1 MVFRLTCAGAVS
13 ATLALLFGGTAT
25 ITSIGLMSIGGLAN
39 TDLTATVHTSH
50 WVDALTAHTIA
61 NASGAL
67 AKFEHFIVDGIV
79 RINAGGTLI
88 PQYQWNA
95 APGAVPITKA
105 NSYVELRPIGA
116 GTVTSQGE
124 VG

>member
-1 MVFRLTCAGAVS
+1 MS

-25 ITSIGLMSIGGLAN
+25 LTSIGLMSIGGLAN
-39 TDLTATVHTSH
+39 TDITATVHTSH
-50 WVDALTAHTIA
+50 WVDAATAHTIA

-67 AKFEHFIVDGIV
+67 AKFEHFMVSGVIRVL
-79 RINAGGTLI
+79 ATGTLI

-105 NSYVELRPIGA
+105 NSYIRLTKLGNGALETIGA
-116 GTVTSQGE
+116 VS
-124 VG
+124 